1 MFKLS
6 IFLQFSA
13 ADTKIEQ
20 TIIVKYFRSFLKS
33 IFLILVSPF
42 QLAAKGFRK
51 MPLTGVEPE
60 AFVVSRNDHSAN
72 FAIQH
77 SLSKFFTIQ

>member
-51 MPLTGVEPE
+51 N
-60 AFVVSRNDHSAN
+60 AADWS
-72 FAIQH
+72 
-77 SLSKFFTIQ
+77 